1 MGFRRGLS
9 SIAAAKDEETLVRT
23 ERTRAAEIRLMDLF
37 APAPGQ
43 RVPLPE
49 GPDYEV
55 LLGCIRC
62 GRCLPVCP
70 TYQET
75 WLEIQSPRGRLALLR
90 AVEEGHL
97 PLDDAVEAHLYH
109 CLDCRACETV
119 CPAGVPIGEAIVA
132 GRASAATQRPRP
144 AWLRFALEVLL
155 GSPRAA
161 ERAAA
166 PLRWAWRIGGI
177 PLARRLLRFLPPL
190 RDLLDLAPRPA
201 RLVRRE
207 LLRRKPPP
215 APRYRVGFFLGC
227 VMNAVYGDVV
237 RASVRL
243 LERLGCA
250 VVVPPDQV
258 CCGAPQDDQGL
269 RETARRFARRNLAAF
284 AALEPLDAIVADC
297 AACSG
302 FLKEYPHLLADDPVW
317 AEHARAFAARV
328 RDLTEWLEAIWPED
342 LRPVAPGLRITY
354 HEPCHLSH
362 AQGVRRPP
370 RALLRRLQG
379 AEVRELPDAA
389 RCCGSA
395 GIYNLTHPAM
405 SKRLLARKMA
415 DIAATGAAVVATAN
429 PGCMLQLEWGARR
442 TGMRIQVRHLAEVL
456 DEALEAASE
465 GGAVSG

>member
-1 MGFRRGLS
+1 MN
-9 SIAAAKDEETLVRT
+9 
-23 ERTRAAEIRLMDLF
+23 LF

-75 WLEIQSPRGRLALLR
+75 WLEVQSPRGRLALLR

-97 PLDDAVEAHLYH
+97 PLDDTVEAHLYH

-119 CPAGVPIGEAIVA
+119 CPAGVPIGEAILA
-132 GRASAATQRPRP
+132 GRASAAVQRPRP

-161 ERAAA
+161 ERVAA

-201 RLVRRE
+201 RPVRRE

-243 LERLGCA
+243 LERLGC
-250 VVVPPDQV
+250 
-258 CCGAPQDDQGL
+258 
-269 RETARRFARRNLAAF
+269 
-284 AALEPLDAIVADC
+284 
-297 AACSG
+297 
-302 FLKEYPHLLADDPVW
+302 
-317 AEHARAFAARV
+317 
-328 RDLTEWLEAIWPED
+328 
-342 LRPVAPGLRITY
+342 
-354 HEPCHLSH
+354 
-362 AQGVRRPP
+362 
-370 RALLRRLQG
+370 
-379 AEVRELPDAA
+379 
-389 RCCGSA
+389 
-395 GIYNLTHPAM
+395 
-405 SKRLLARKMA
+405 
-415 DIAATGAAVVATAN
+415 
-429 PGCMLQLEWGARR
+429 
-442 TGMRIQVRHLAEVL
+442 
-456 DEALEAASE
+456 
-465 GGAVSG
+465 